1 MFYIFWFISVI
12 TYIPL
17 YSPGVGGPAVT
28 VSDQQTHLHYLYR
41 SASTVSVPQVQ
52 ESTNLYKDQFKILS
66 GGVEGAGNNLS

>member
-12 TYIPL
+12 FT
-17 YSPGVGGPAVT
+17 GVGGLAVT

-52 ESTNLYKDQFKILS
+52 ESTNLYKDRFKVPS
-66 GGVEGAGNNLS
+66 GGVEGAGHDF